1 MWTFGFG
8 YHEDRTLTHG
18 YEATRE
24 AAGPPLPRVGGANE
38 GNIDR
43 ENALLRRILNAL
55 TPKGK
60 CAKCCLIGHTRAGK
74 P

>member
-1 MWTFGFG
+1 VRM
-8 YHEDRTLTHG
+8 R
-18 YEATRE
+18 
-24 AAGPPLPRVGGANE
+24 

-74 P
+74 L